1 MYQARY
7 NNQRWLIVWDLLVG
21 LATRSTLNFL
31 VPKAKDILKHR
42 RWRWPQRDKLFIYL
56 HSVGGR
62 VHVIVAKPVTFHHA
76 FAWIANSILIINW
89 TWWLSFQTITANW
102 WSINYSCVLKH
113 LLHRWVPDAGS
124 TIAFTLG
131 TSRQSSS
138 TSLTRENVQVTCIT

>member
-31 VPKAKDILKHR
+31 VPKAKDIAPTLEMTPT
-42 RWRWPQRDKLFIYL
+42 WQIIYL